1 MQLDAVARVLERL
14 LPRTTAVNLVAPRT
28 AWLKDGRCAVI
39 RSTRATDGPPI
50 QAFVRGLSIR
60 SRRNRF
66 FSPIS
71 ELSRDQIERITR
83 SLPSDGLALVCE
95 AVDAGESRIVAL
107 AQYVIGDPL
116 EAEFALVVDDA
127 YQRQGLGNEMMGL
140 LAEHAARAGLA
151 AFVGLILPDNWPMLG
166 LLSRLGCEFESD
178 ADPGVV
184 RALKRFDAHE
194 GIRSRP
200 IEAPGRVDPREPVRP
215 RDTRMQHA
223 ENLVY

>member
-1 MQLDAVARVLERL
+1 MQLDAVTRVLGRF

-28 AWLKDGRCAVI
+28 ACLKDGRRTVI
-39 RSTRATDGPPI
+39 RSTRVTDGPAI
-50 QAFVRGLSIR
+50 QAFVRRLSIR

-66 FSPIS
+66 FSPIT

-95 AVDAGESRIVAL
+95 AVNSGESRIVAM
-107 AQYVIGDPL
+107 AQYVIEESL

-151 AFVGLILPDNWPMLG
+151 AFVGLVLPDNWPMLG
-166 LLSRLGCEFESD
+166 LLSRLGCELEAD
-178 ADPGVV
+178 ADPGVI
-184 RALKRFDAHE
+184 RAIKRFDVHE
-194 GIRSRP
+194 GIRTRP
-200 IEAPGRVDPREPVRP
+200 IEVPGGVDPRAAVLP
-215 RDTRMQHA
+215 RNASTQIA
-223 ENLVY
+223 ESFMY

>member
-1 MQLDAVARVLERL
+1 MQLDAVTRVLGRF
-14 LPRTTAVNLVAPRT
+14 LPRTAAVNLVAPRT
-28 AWLKDGRCAVI
+28 AWLKDGRRGVI
-39 RSTRATDGPPI
+39 RSTRATDGPAI
-50 QAFVRGLSIR
+50 QAFVRRLSIR

-95 AVDAGESRIVAL
+95 AAVAGESRIVAL
-107 AQYVIGDPL
+107 AQYVIGEPL

-140 LAEHAARAGLA
+140 LAEHAARAGLT
-151 AFVGLILPDNWPMLG
+151 AFAGLVLPDNWPMLG
-166 LLSRLGCEFESD
+166 LLSRLGCEFEAD

-184 RALKRFDAHE
+184 RALKRFDVRE

-200 IEAPGRVDPREPVRP
+200 IEALAGVDARDPARPREAR
-215 RDTRMQHA
+215 TQHT
-223 ENLVY
+223 ESFMY

>member
-1 MQLDAVARVLERL
+1 MNAVDLI
-14 LPRTTAVNLVAPRT
+14 APRT
-28 AWLKDGRCAVI
+28 ATLKDGRRAVI
-39 RSTRATDGPPI
+39 RGARVTDGPAI
-50 QAFVRGLSIR
+50 QAFVRRLSIR

-71 ELSRDQIERITR
+71 ELSRDQVERITR

-95 AVDAGESRIVAL
+95 AEAAGESRIVAV

-151 AFVGLILPDNWPMLG
+151 AFVGLVLPDNWPMLG
-166 LLSRLGCEFESD
+166 LLSRLGCEFEAD

-184 RALKRFDAHE
+184 RALKRFDVHE
-194 GIRSRP
+194 GIRSRA
-200 IEAPGRVDPREPVRP
+200 IEAPGAVHMGERMPR
-215 RDTRMQHA
+215 RDSRMPHTQ
-223 ENLVY
+223 NLVY

>member
-1 MQLDAVARVLERL
+1 MQLEAVTRVLGRF
-14 LPRTTAVNLVAPRT
+14 LPRTTAVSLVAPRT
-28 AWLKDGRCAVI
+28 AWLKDGRRVLI
-39 RSTRATDGPPI
+39 RNTRVTDGPAI

-71 ELSRDQIERITR
+71 ELSREQIERITR
-83 SLPSDGLALVCE
+83 SPPSDGLDLVCE
-95 AVDAGESRIVAL
+95 AVNAGESRIVAM
-107 AQYVIGDPL
+107 AQYVIDKPS

-151 AFVGLILPDNWPMLG
+151 AFVGLVLPDNWPMLG
-166 LLSRLGCEFESD
+166 LLSRLGCELEAD

-184 RALKRFDAHE
+184 RAIKRFDAHE

-200 IEAPGRVDPREPVRP
+200 IEALRAVNSSEPARP
-215 RDTRMQHA
+215 RDIRMQHA
-223 ENLVY
+223 ESFLY

>member
-1 MQLDAVARVLERL
+1 MQLDAVTRVLGKFLHRTSVVNL
-14 LPRTTAVNLVAPRT
+14 VSPRTT
-28 AWLKDGRCAVI
+28 WLKDGRRAVI
-39 RSTRATDGPPI
+39 RGARVTDGPAI

-83 SLPSDGLALVCE
+83 TLPSDGLALVCE
-95 AVDAGESRIVAL
+95 AVNAGESRIVAM
-107 AQYVIGDPL
+107 AQYVIEQPL

-151 AFVGLILPDNWPMLG
+151 AFVGLVLPDNWPMLG
-166 LLSRLGCEFESD
+166 LLSRLGCELEAD

-184 RALKRFDAHE
+184 RAIKRFDAHE

-200 IEAPGRVDPREPVRP
+200 VEAPGGVAPREPVRP
-215 RDTRMQHA
+215 RNASTQFA
-223 ENLVY
+223 NSFTY

>member
-1 MQLDAVARVLERL
+1 MQLEAVTRVLGRF
-14 LPRTTAVNLVAPRT
+14 LPRTSAFNLVAPRT
-28 AWLKDGRCAVI
+28 TSLKDGRRALI
-39 RSTRATDGPPI
+39 RSACVTDGPAI
-50 QAFVRGLSIR
+50 QAFVRRLSIR

-83 SLPSDGLALVCE
+83 ALPSDGLALVCE
-95 AVDAGESRIVAL
+95 VVNAGESRIVAM
-107 AQYVIGDPL
+107 AQYVIEEAL

-151 AFVGLILPDNWPMLG
+151 AFVGLVLPDNWPMLG
-166 LLSRLGCEFESD
+166 LVSRLGCELEAD

-184 RALKRFDAHE
+184 RAIKRFDAHE

-200 IEAPGRVDPREPVRP
+200 IEAPRGVDPSAPVRP
-215 RDTRMQHA
+215 RNASTQIA
-223 ENLVY
+223 EGFMY

>member
-1 MQLDAVARVLERL
+1 MQLDALTRVLERF
-14 LPRTTAVNLVAPRT
+14 LPRATAVNLVAPRT
-28 AWLKDGRCAVI
+28 AWLKDGRRAVI
-39 RSTRATDGPPI
+39 RSTRVTDGPAI

-95 AVDAGESRIVAL
+95 AVHAGESRIVAM
-107 AQYVIGDPL
+107 AQYVIDAPL
-116 EAEFALVVDDA
+116 QAEFALVVHDA
-127 YQRQGLGNEMMGL
+127 YQRQGLGNEMMGM

-151 AFVGLILPDNWPMLG
+151 AFVGLVLPDNWPMLG
-166 LLSRLGCEFESD
+166 LLSRLGCELEAD

-184 RALKRFDAHE
+184 RAIKRFDVHE

-200 IEAPGRVDPREPVRP
+200 IEAPVYLDPREPVRP
-215 RDTRMQHA
+215 RDTKTQFA
-223 ENLVY
+223 ESFMY